1 MANASNAGD
10 RRSFLKKSGAVA
22 AGLLAQGA
30 MPAQAEQGRVLGA
43 LPDNPRTLTAMPTR
57 NLGKTGYK
65 VGIFSLGGQAALE
78 KANNF
83 DVAVPI
89 IERALDLGVNYFDTS
104 SIYGGPDRWSEQYY
118 GAGDDEAAGRGVP
131 GDEDEGADARGFAAD
146 DREVAEADEH
156 GPCGSV
162 AAA

>member
-1 MANASNAGD
+1 MSNAPKDGN
-10 RRSFLKKSGAVA
+10 RRNFLKTSGALA
-22 AGLLAQGA
+22 AGLLAQAG
-30 MPAQAEQGRVLGA
+30 MPAHAAPRELGA

-118 GAGDDEAAGRGVP
+118 GRVMPKRRGVCP
-131 GDEDEGADARGFAAD
+131 SKRFSST
-146 DREVAEADEH
+146 VI
-156 GPCGSV
+156 CGIRSSSW
-162 AAA
+162 

>member
-1 MANASNAGD
+1 MANPSNAGD

-22 AGLLAQGA
+22 AGLLAQAG
-30 MPAQAEQGRVLGA
+30 MPAHAASRELGA

-89 IERALDLGVNYFDTS
+89 IERALDLGVNYVDTS

-118 GAGDDEAAGRGVP
+118 GQVMKKRRNEAFVATKTKERTR
-131 GDEDEGADARGFAAD
+131 EG
-146 DREVAEADEH
+146 
-156 GPCGSV
+156 
-162 AAA
+162 